1 MTESYRL
8 GLHVQGQ
15 KTRQLVRRMAQF
27 MAGAAI
33 LSMKGSA
40 LWSIRP
46 ELYYTRD
53 AAPVW
58 SASYCDDNSGTFEL
72 RYETG
77 APCVRAH
84 ITKDGYAVGTFFDAD
99 GAAHEF
105 SMTQLFNGCI
115 DCSAWKALDAAV
127 CEDMVAASYLSF

>member
-1 MTESYRL
+1 MESYRL

-15 KTRQLVRRMAQF
+15 KSRQLVRKMAQF

-72 RYETG
+72 RYKTG
-77 APCVRAH
+77 VPCVRAR

-99 GAAHEF
+99 GTAREL
-105 SMTQLFNGCI
+105 SMVQLFDECI
-115 DCSAWKALDAAV
+115 DCSAWKALDTAV
-127 CEDMVAASYLSF
+127 CREMTVASFLSF